1 MSFLQAVKTLQLNV
15 LLIVRHCRQQG
26 GGGEEGAN
34 TSYISILF
42 IICIYTVYVIDHID
56 VCLCICKMTLQRNSL
71 KFIINVI
78 QIDTCTTEI
87 HFNFYFLRH
96 L

>member
-1 MSFLQAVKTLQLNV
+1 M
-15 LLIVRHCRQQG
+15 
-26 GGGEEGAN
+26 
-34 TSYISILF
+34 
-42 IICIYTVYVIDHID
+42 IDHID

-71 KFIINVI
+71 KLIINVI

-87 HFNFYFLRH
+87 HFNFHFLRH